1 MTTDTSAGQRAQEAV
16 STATDE
22 SKHVAGVAADEA
34 KSVAAEAK
42 DQVRGLAAQA
52 MGDVQGQ
59 VEDQT
64 RQQKD
69 RLAGTLATFSTDLG
83 SMAESR
89 SGLAAG
95 AARELA
101 DRAHTLSEHL
111 DGREPRE
118 LLDDVRRFARQRP
131 GTFLIG
137 ALAAGVVVGRFARST
152 KDAAAAAD
160 AGRGTHK
167 PTTSA
172 GLTDQATQTSVLPA
186 RSGEPFAAPTPPA
199 PLATPAG
206 DPYGDL
212 HGDPYGDPSGGP
224 TV

>member
-1 MTTDTSAGQRAQEAV
+1 MTTDTSAAERAQEAV

-22 SKHVAGVAADEA
+22 SRHVAGVAADEA
-34 KSVAAEAK
+34 KSVASEAK
-42 DQVRGLAAQA
+42 DQVRGLAAQT

-89 SGLAAG
+89 SGLAAEV
-95 AARELA
+95 AHELA
-101 DRAHTLSEHL
+101 DRAQHLSEHL

-118 LLDDVRRFARQRP
+118 LWDDVRRFARQRP
-131 GTFLIG
+131 GTFLVG

-152 KDAAAAAD
+152 RDAAAAAD
-160 AGRGTHK
+160 AGLGTHK
-167 PTTSA
+167 ATSPVPTN
-172 GLTDQATQTSVLPA
+172 QTQTSVQSVLPA
-186 RSGEPFAAPTPPA
+186 RSGEPFAAPTPPV
-199 PLATPAG
+199 PLATPTG
-206 DPYGDL
+206 DAYSDP
-212 HGDPYGDPSGGP
+212 HGDPYGGP